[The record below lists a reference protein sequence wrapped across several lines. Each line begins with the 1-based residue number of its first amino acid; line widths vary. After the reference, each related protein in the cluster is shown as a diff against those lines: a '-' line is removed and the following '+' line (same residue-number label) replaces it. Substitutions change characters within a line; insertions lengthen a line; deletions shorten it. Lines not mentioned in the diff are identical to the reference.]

1 MENSEFKVMY
11 DRRKGD
17 ERLTKLEIEVSSL
30 KEKIAFFTVIYDKLD
45 LTLSKV
51 QELMEDR
58 RNEFNQDFRDV
69 YQKIQDTE
77 NKLMSEFNS
86 LRQEMKNQHEV
97 ERNKLADLEKW
108 RWMVVGAASIA
119 GWFLS
124 KYFGN

>member
-1 MENSEFKVMY
+1 MY

-17 ERLTKLEIEVSSL
+17 ERITKLEIEVSSL

-108 RWMVVGAASIA
+108 RWMVVGGATIA

>member
-1 MENSEFKVMY
+1 MENSEIKHMY

-17 ERLTKLEIEVSSL
+17 ERITKLEIEVSSL

-108 RWMVVGAASIA
+108 RWMVVGGATIA